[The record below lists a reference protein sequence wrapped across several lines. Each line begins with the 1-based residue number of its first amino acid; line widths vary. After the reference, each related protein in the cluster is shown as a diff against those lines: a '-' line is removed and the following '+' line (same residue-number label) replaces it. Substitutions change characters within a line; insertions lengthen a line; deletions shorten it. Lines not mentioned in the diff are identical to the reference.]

1 MDKEILSIVLSC
13 LLLFPLV
20 ISIIFSLCI
29 ASKEQKENKKL
40 KNEKLSLEIKKLKRE
55 MESD

>member
-13 LLLFPLV
+13 LLLFSLV